1 MFYLP
6 YRPVVRE
13 SVKTTKLRIVYDA
26 SSKLTKNSASVNA
39 FVETGPA
46 FQNSMWDLLV
56 PPRFNSILL
65 HVVIKGLKT
74 DKT

>member
-1 MFYLP
+1 MFYFP

-39 FVETGPA
+39 CVETGPA

-56 PPRFNSILL
+56 LPRFNSILL
-65 HVVIKGLKT
+65 YVVIKGLKT